1 MILEARD
8 LMVGYGDT
16 IVIRGIDLALAPGE
30 VLGVMG
36 RNGTGKTTLMRAL
49 AGSLPIRS
57 GSITF
62 HGADITA
69 LPAHL
74 RARGGMQ
81 LVVQGR
87 GIFPDLTVAENLKI
101 AAIATGRRAVNRLDA
116 VISYFP
122 RLGER
127 MNQTGGTL
135 SGGEQQMLAI
145 GRALMAN
152 PDVILLDEP
161 SEGIMPVLVK
171 QISDVVR
178 RIATEEGL
186 GIVIVE
192 QNTEIVFRIS
202 DRCLIIEK
210 GRIVSEGLPAELRD
224 DEIMRKYLAI

>member
-8 LMVGYGDT
+8 LVVGYGDT
-16 IVIRGIDLALAPGE
+16 TVIRGVDLSLAAGE

-49 AGSLPIRS
+49 AGTLPVRS
-57 GSITF
+57 GVIRF
-62 HGADITA
+62 REQDVTA

-74 RARGGMQ
+74 RARAGMQ

-87 GIFPDLTVAENLKI
+87 GIFPDLTVGENLKI
-101 AAIATGRRAVNRLDA
+101 AAIATGRRAVNQLDA
-116 VISYFP
+116 VTTYFP

-127 MNQTGGTL
+127 MSQHGGTL

-152 PDVILLDEP
+152 PEVILLDEP
-161 SEGIMPVLVK
+161 SEGIMPILVK
-171 QISDVVR
+171 QIGDVVR
-178 RIATEEGL
+178 RIATEQGL
-186 GIVIVE
+186 GIIIVE

-224 DEIMRKYLAI
+224 DEIMRKHLAI

>member
-1 MILEARD
+1 MILEAHD
-8 LMVGYGDT
+8 LVVGYGDT
-16 IVIRGIDLALAPGE
+16 IVIRGVDISLARGE

-36 RNGTGKTTLMRAL
+36 RNGSGKTTLMHAL
-49 AGSLPIRS
+49 AGSLPVRS
-57 GSITF
+57 GSIKF
-62 HGADITA
+62 HGQDCTA
-69 LPAHL
+69 RPAYL
-74 RARGGMQ
+74 RARAGLQ

-87 GIFPDLTVAENLKI
+87 GIFPDLTVRENLQI
-101 AAIATGRRAVNRLDA
+101 AAIATGRGAVNRLDA
-116 VISYFP
+116 VITYFP

-127 MNQTGGTL
+127 MSQAGGTL

-145 GRALMAN
+145 SRALMAN

-161 SEGIMPVLVK
+161 SEGIMPVLVT

-178 RIATEEGL
+178 RIATEEGK

-192 QNTEIVFRIS
+192 QNTGVVFRIS

-210 GRIVSEGLPAELRD
+210 GRIVSEGLPAVLRD

>member
-1 MILEARD
+1 MILEAHD
-8 LMVGYGDT
+8 LVVGYGDT
-16 IVIRGIDLALAPGE
+16 IVIRGVNLSLAPGE

-36 RNGTGKTTLMRAL
+36 RNGTGKTTLMGAL
-49 AGSLPIRS
+49 AGSLPVRA

-62 HGADITA
+62 RGQDFTA
-69 LPAHL
+69 LPAHR
-74 RARGGMQ
+74 RARAGLQ

-87 GIFPDLTVAENLKI
+87 GIFPDLTVHENLKI
-101 AAIATGRRAVNRLDA
+101 AAIATGRRAVNRLDT
-116 VISYFP
+116 VVTYFP

-127 MNQTGGTL
+127 MNQAGGTL

-152 PDVILLDEP
+152 PEVVLLDEP
-161 SEGIMPVLVK
+161 SEGIMPILVK
-171 QISDVVR
+171 QIADVVR

-186 GIVIVE
+186 GIAIVE

-210 GRIVSEGLPAELRD
+210 GQIVSEGLPAELRD